1 MPRLLCAFLAAV
13 AWAHAPITPPMRGPL
28 HIEGPRIVDSTGA
41 PGQLRGAVLP
51 GVDAA
56 TVATLGVL
64 RLRWNFNAVR
74 IPLIASDWRRDGKA
88 YLDRVAVAVARARDA
103 ELIVILA
110 AGNGDRA
117 FWTACAAALRDTP
130 NVIFSPA
137 SNSGGGGWQEIY
149 DAIRATG
156 ARQIIGL
163 PPNAGVRGDNLMY
176 ETNLAVGATDEFGTL
191 PGRVPVYAGEWGP
204 TDCTTLPTDPRAVSD
219 LVFTTLSDLDTRG
232 IHWTASTFEP
242 GSLLQDTTDYEPST
256 FANTWRCGEPGMGQT
271 VLSWMTGDP
280 TGFGYLRKEAIA
292 SAAGGPASPAAP
304 GQLLS
309 IYIEQMGPAPD
320 QSGSLQANGKLPLQL
335 GGTEVFFD
343 GQPAPIL
350 FAGQYQ
356 INVQA
361 PPTLIPGKEAVL
373 QVVFRGVPS
382 NRLPIEVVPAAPEI
396 FHDIFTKNALA
407 LNENGTRNT
416 EANPAL
422 AGSIV
427 VLFATGTG
435 ATTPAATAGQ
445 PAPSPHPL
453 LTQPA
458 ALQVDGQDALVLF
471 AGEVP
476 GFIGLS
482 QINARLPRQ
491 LPRGAVPVKL
501 KIGANETRAPIVIQV
516 R

>member
-1 MPRLLCAFLAAV
+1 MPRLLFALLAVA

-28 HIEGPRIVDSTGA
+28 RVDGPRIVDSTGA
-41 PGQLRGAVLP
+41 PGQLRGAALP
-51 GVDAA
+51 SVDAA

-74 IPLIASDWRRDGKA
+74 IPLNVSEWQRDGKA
-88 YLDRVAVAVARARDA
+88 YLDRVAVAIGRARDA

-110 AGNGDRA
+110 AGNDRN
-117 FWTACAAALRDTP
+117 FWTACATAFRDTP
-130 NVIFSPA
+130 NIIFSPGA
-137 SNSGGGGWQEIY
+137 PEPYS
-149 DAIRATG
+149 AIRATG
-156 ARQIIGL
+156 ARQIVSI
-163 PPNAGVRGDNLMY
+163 PTNATVQGDNLMY
-176 ETNLAVGATDEFGTL
+176 EANLVVGAKDSFGTL

-204 TDCTTLPTDPRAVSD
+204 TNCNALPTDPRAVSD
-219 LVFTTLSDLDTRG
+219 LVFLTLSELDTRG
-232 IHWTASTFEP
+232 IHWTAATFEP
-242 GSLLQDTTDYEPST
+242 GSLLQDTTDYEASV
-256 FANTWRCGEPGMGQT
+256 FENTWRCGQPGMGQT

-292 SAAGGPASPAAP
+292 SAAGGPSSPAAP

-320 QSGSLQANGKLPLQL
+320 QSASLQPNGTLPTNL
-335 GGTEVFFD
+335 GGTEVLFD
-343 GQPAPIL
+343 GHPAPIL

-361 PPTLIPGKEAVL
+361 PPTLTPGKESIL
-373 QVVFRGVPS
+373 HVVYKGVPS
-382 NRLPIEVVPAAPEI
+382 NHMAIEVVSAAPEI
-396 FHDIFTKNALA
+396 FHDIFTKNAIA

-416 EANPAL
+416 DANPAA

-435 ATTPAATAGQ
+435 STAPAATAGQ
-445 PAPSPHPL
+445 PANSPHPL

-458 ALQVDGQDALVLF
+458 AVQVDGRDAEVLF

-476 GFIGLS
+476 GFVGLS

-491 LPRGAVPVKL
+491 LPPGAAPLKL
-501 KIGANETRAPIVIQV
+501 RIGANESRSPVVLQI